1 MEFGRNANTPADS
14 ETQED
19 TYISE
24 TQANYIIDVDDE
36 VQQTQQRSTTTEGKD
51 ASRPLLKEVTF
62 NGAGNNKNYGGSKQW
77 VCNHCKGK
85 FTSLYTRIHVHFLDL
100 L

>member
-1 MEFGRNANTPADS
+1 MAFGRNANTPADS

-24 TQANYIIDVDDE
+24 TQADHTIDVDDE
-36 VQQTQQRSTTTEGKD
+36 VQQTQQRSTAPEGKD
-51 ASRPLLKEVTF
+51 ASRPLLEEVTF
-62 NGAGNNKNYGGSKQW
+62 SGAGNSKNAGGSKQW
-77 VCNHCKGK
+77 VCNHCKGNLLAR
-85 FTSLYTRIHVHFLDL
+85 TPESMSIFLDL